1 MRSQTPVAISRKEPG
16 RVESLKTG
24 MVGEIAVVV
33 LFNQRSSRMRLALKF
48 LARRASTV
56 RPVRH
61 WMIAARCSD
70 CASRP

>member
-1 MRSQTPVAISRKEPG
+1 
-16 RVESLKTG
+16 